1 MKTAKN
7 VPVMKGNHTMENI
20 ERKWWHDKV
29 IYEIYPKSFCD
40 SDGDG
45 IGDLGGI
52 LSKMDHLEDLGVD
65 ILWICPC
72 FRSPFVDQGYDVS
85 DYYEIDPVFGTNAQM
100 EQILAEAER
109 RGMGVILDLV
119 ANHCSA
125 EHFWFQE
132 ACRDPEGKYG
142 KYFYITDAREE
153 ELPTNWR
160 SYFGG
165 PVWSP
170 LPGNPGKKYMHV
182 FHEKQ
187 PDLNWENHEVR
198 REMLAM
204 MKWWLDR
211 GVRGFRI
218 DAIMNIKKPQPLQ
231 NYPAD
236 RDDGLCEMES
246 VIARTKGIEE
256 FLAEMK
262 REVLDPYD
270 AFTVAEVAGEREEDL
285 PMYMG
290 KDGMFSSMFD
300 FRETNIGL
308 SAKGWYDRRHIT
320 PDQYRDT
327 AFAAQAAF
335 NPYGFQTNVIENH
348 DAPRAANRFLPEGEI
363 SVAGK
368 KMIGG
373 LYFFMRG
380 IPCIYQGQEIGMENI
395 QVHSIKEIDD
405 VSALGEYGYAIRAGL
420 TEEEALRVV
429 ERLSRDNA
437 RTPMQWTSGEGC
449 GFTGAH
455 PWMRINPNHVV
466 INVQDQL
473 GDENSVLSF
482 YKAMLALRKDAR
494 YRDTFVYGDF
504 EPLYENE
511 HELMAYCRNGDRK
524 VLVIANFRKGSR
536 AIRLPYTPVRNLL
549 SNYSSRPAL
558 KDRELTLRDYEFA
571 VMEVMK

>member
-1 MKTAKN
+1 
-7 VPVMKGNHTMENI
+7 MEI
-20 ERKWWHDKV
+20 ARRKWWHDKV

-52 LSKMDHLEDLGVD
+52 LSKMDYLEELGVD

-85 DYYEIDPVFGTNAQM
+85 NYYEIDPVFGTNEQM
-100 EQILAEAER
+100 EQILAEAKR
-109 RGMGVILDLV
+109 RGMSVILDLV
-119 ANHCSA
+119 ANHCSV
-125 EHFWFQE
+125 EHFWFRE
-132 ACRDPEGKYG
+132 ACKDPDGKYG
-142 KYFYITDAREE
+142 KYFYIVDAEE
-153 ELPTNWR
+153 DELPTNWR

-170 LPGNPGKKYMHV
+170 LPGNPGKKYLHV

-187 PDLNWENHEVR
+187 PDLNWENPEVR
-198 REMLAM
+198 QEILGM

-218 DAIMNIKKPQPLQ
+218 DAIMNIKKPQPLRSFL
-231 NYPAD
+231 PD
-236 RDDGLCEMES
+236 REDGLCEMES
-246 VIARTKGIEE
+246 VIARTEGIEE
-256 FLAEMK
+256 FLTEMK
-262 REVLDPYD
+262 REVFDPYD

-290 KDGMFSSMFD
+290 EDGMFCSMFD

-308 SAKGWYDRRHIT
+308 SVKGWYDRKHIT

-363 SVAGK
+363 CNAGK

-395 QVHSIKEIDD
+395 PVHSLQEIDD

-437 RTPMQWTSGEGC
+437 RTPMQWTSDDNC
-449 GFTGAH
+449 GFSKGQ
-455 PWMRINPNHVV
+455 PWMRINPNHKEISVEK
-466 INVQDQL
+466 QR
-473 GDENSVLSF
+473 GDAASILSF

-494 YRDTFVYGDF
+494 FRDTFVYGNF
-504 EPLYENE
+504 EPLFENE
-511 HELMAYCRNGDRK
+511 HELMAYCRNGDNK
-524 VLVIANFRKGSR
+524 ILVIANFRKADR
-536 AIRLPYTPVRNLL
+536 KILLPCEPQEILLGNYEEPVQLEGN
-549 SNYSSRPAL
+549 AL
-558 KDRELTLRDYEFA
+558 ALRGYEFV
-571 VMEVMK
+571 VMEVKR

>member
-1 MKTAKN
+1 
-7 VPVMKGNHTMENI
+7 MEI
-20 ERKWWHDKV
+20 ARRKWWHDKV

-52 LSKMDHLEDLGVD
+52 LSKMDYLEELGVD

-85 DYYEIDPVFGTNAQM
+85 NYYEIDPVFGTNEQM
-100 EQILAEAER
+100 EQILAEAKR
-109 RGMGVILDLV
+109 RGMSVILDLV
-119 ANHCSA
+119 ANHCSV
-125 EHFWFQE
+125 EHFWFRE
-132 ACRDPEGKYG
+132 ACKDPDGKYG
-142 KYFYITDAREE
+142 KYFYIVDAEE
-153 ELPTNWR
+153 DELPTNWR

-170 LPGNPGKKYMHV
+170 LPGNPGKKYLHV

-187 PDLNWENHEVR
+187 PDLNWENPEVR
-198 REMLAM
+198 QEILGM

-218 DAIMNIKKPQPLQ
+218 DAIMNIKKPQPLRSFL
-231 NYPAD
+231 PD
-236 RDDGLCEMES
+236 REDGLCEMES
-246 VIARTKGIEE
+246 VIARTEGIEE
-256 FLAEMK
+256 FLTEMK
-262 REVLDPYD
+262 REVFDPYD

-290 KDGMFSSMFD
+290 EDGMFCSMFD

-308 SAKGWYDRRHIT
+308 SVKGWYDRKHIT

-363 SVAGK
+363 CSAGK

-395 QVHSIKEIDD
+395 PVHSLQEIDD

-437 RTPMQWTSGEGC
+437 RTPMQWNSGENC
-449 GFTGAH
+449 GFSKGQ
-455 PWMRINPNHVV
+455 PWMRINPNHKEISVEK
-466 INVQDQL
+466 QR
-473 GDENSVLSF
+473 GDAASILSF

-494 YRDTFVYGDF
+494 FRDTLVYGDF
-504 EPLYENE
+504 EPLFENE
-511 HELMAYCRNGDRK
+511 HELMAYCRNGDNK
-524 VLVIANFRKGSR
+524 ILVIANFRKADR
-536 AIRLPYTPVRNLL
+536 KITLPYEPCEILLGNYEEPVQLEGN
-549 SNYSSRPAL
+549 AL
-558 KDRELTLRDYEFA
+558 ALRGYEFV
-571 VMEVMK
+571 VMEVKK